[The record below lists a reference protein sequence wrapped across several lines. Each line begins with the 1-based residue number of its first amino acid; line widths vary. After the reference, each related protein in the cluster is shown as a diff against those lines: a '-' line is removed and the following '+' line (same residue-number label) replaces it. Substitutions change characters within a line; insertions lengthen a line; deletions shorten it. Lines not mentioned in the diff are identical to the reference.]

1 MVKGIQFHIIL
12 YIISMLNKL
21 KTTFLTN
28 GLFNL
33 TNAELFL
40 KYYLDNTL
48 YMIMRGN
55 VFLTLNCTLFSMRF
69 EIWAYKKCGVCL
81 ILLKRTLVCFRL
93 RWYLPWLNT
102 KTMCSLGSRKMS
114 ELSVSPYLGR
124 DRLSSRYQPSPW

>member
-33 TNAELFL
+33 TNEELIL

-48 YMIMRGN
+48 YMKMREN
-55 VFLTLNCTLFSMRF
+55 VFFTLNCTLSSMRF
-69 EIWAYKKCGVCL
+69 EI
-81 ILLKRTLVCFRL
+81 
-93 RWYLPWLNT
+93 
-102 KTMCSLGSRKMS
+102 
-114 ELSVSPYLGR
+114 
-124 DRLSSRYQPSPW
+124 

>member
-33 TNAELFL
+33 TNEELIL

-48 YMIMRGN
+48 HMKMREN
-55 VFLTLNCTLFSMRF
+55 VFFTLNCTLFSIRF
-69 EIWAYKKCGVCL
+69 EI
-81 ILLKRTLVCFRL
+81 
-93 RWYLPWLNT
+93 
-102 KTMCSLGSRKMS
+102 
-114 ELSVSPYLGR
+114 
-124 DRLSSRYQPSPW
+124 

>member
-33 TNAELFL
+33 TNEELIL

-48 YMIMRGN
+48 YMKMREN
-55 VFLTLNCTLFSMRF
+55 VFFTLNCTLFSIRF
-69 EIWAYKKCGVCL
+69 EI
-81 ILLKRTLVCFRL
+81 
-93 RWYLPWLNT
+93 
-102 KTMCSLGSRKMS
+102 
-114 ELSVSPYLGR
+114 
-124 DRLSSRYQPSPW
+124 

>member
-33 TNAELFL
+33 TNEELLL

-48 YMIMRGN
+48 YMKMREN
-55 VFLTLNCTLFSMRF
+55 VFFTLNCTLSSMRF
-69 EIWAYKKCGVCL
+69 EI
-81 ILLKRTLVCFRL
+81 
-93 RWYLPWLNT
+93 
-102 KTMCSLGSRKMS
+102 
-114 ELSVSPYLGR
+114 
-124 DRLSSRYQPSPW
+124 

>member
-33 TNAELFL
+33 TNEELFL

-48 YMIMRGN
+48 YMKMREN
-55 VFLTLNCTLFSMRF
+55 VFFTLNCTLFSIRF
-69 EIWAYKKCGVCL
+69 EI
-81 ILLKRTLVCFRL
+81 
-93 RWYLPWLNT
+93 
-102 KTMCSLGSRKMS
+102 
-114 ELSVSPYLGR
+114 
-124 DRLSSRYQPSPW
+124 